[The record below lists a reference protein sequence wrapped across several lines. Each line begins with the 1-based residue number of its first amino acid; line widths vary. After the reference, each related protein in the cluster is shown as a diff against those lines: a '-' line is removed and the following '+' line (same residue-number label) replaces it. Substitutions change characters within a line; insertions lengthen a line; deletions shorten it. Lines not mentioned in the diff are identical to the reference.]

1 MVLLMG
7 FITLT
12 FLVLALPVATL
23 CSTDDRWLHHIY
35 VDNQTGCS
43 DPSCWEGGYFT
54 PCLSLNLALTGAQH
68 YNHSITILLQPGKHQ
83 LYNGSETQLRNISQ
97 LAIVG
102 NGSEGEVVINCE
114 SLAGLAFFWSE
125 GIEINNVYLFGC
137 GTLQNSTSTNIGAHS
152 TSFLQIRAALFFSD
166 CSNVTLNK
174 VHVVESPGTGVVM
187 YNTLGVV
194 NIDKCLF
201 LHNGFSSTK
210 YGGGGLVMDA
220 NEATSELSCTI
231 TSSNF
236 THNTASSEQFV
247 FLSLTTSHDH
257 GYFGL
262 GRGGGISVV
271 FRGTAVNNIVHLENV
286 SLDGNTAQFGG
297 GLFLGFLDNTSYNK
311 VHMDNSWLRENVAL
325 VNNGYDTPQFD
336 LTEGGGVSIL
346 MSGASDNAVVISNT
360 NFVSNEA
367 HTGGGIAV
375 NVLHNSYKY
384 IGTGNRLLID
394 NCKFTNNT
402 GFQGASA
409 YFSQNSNHGQ
419 SVLSTTVSCSS
430 FNGGYCGGLSLM
442 NGYRSRAYGLSC
454 YGNVLLQSFQ
464 MILEGTVMF
473 NNNQLSALS
482 LLSSSIKL
490 LPLTQLEFKQNI
502 AINGAAIYVMECS
515 SIIVNHN
522 ATLIFQ
528 RNTASNLG
536 GAIYAENC
544 CNSGLTGVESCF
556 IRHAN
561 STLHPNYWGITV
573 NFTDNNHWC
582 SHKEFCSILN
592 SIYVDTI
599 NLSPWPESSLGNSTH
614 KTFCWIGWTF
624 KVDAYTSVDCHKE
637 LTSGPAYVSNTG
649 PSNYTVSP
657 GEWLSLEKYFVY
669 DNWNNNITDQVS
681 FVVDVV
687 SGTGRVYMYMDN
699 YHCDPHCNRFQVW
712 YPYDQDYV
720 NKSVLL
726 LVHPLQFLAG
736 VLVNVS
742 FKLCENGS
750 IYEEGVC
757 QCSDIISSHLVC
769 TRYSS
774 LCSTCYDDISTCDI
788 YTNKRIVMCNSC
800 ADSGSGVAVN
810 FPYFVCTKSQWYGII
825 LVLLELVLVLL
836 MMIILSVFHINI
848 TSGSMNGFILYSQ
861 LVSLD
866 LPGLG
871 STAWV
876 PSTINTTYYMNT
888 KQFASV
894 PLTVYSIWNLNFLT
908 LVPTPFSIPNTS
920 AAGVILLQYIKA
932 TCPLLFILV
941 TYVWIR
947 WYNNGYR
954 FVVYTTRPVH
964 QLLARFWQK
973 FKIQPSLI
981 DTYAGLMLLSY
992 MQFLAISIKIS
1003 YTAFY
1008 GYVHPFSKI
1017 LTPDSLLIIIVSSM
1031 SLLFFAL
1038 PLLTVLL
1045 LYHFKI
1051 FQRCL
1056 TRCKLNRPGLHALV
1070 DAYQG
1075 CFKNSATDGSERRYF
1090 AGIYLFFRFF
1100 YFSLLLLLIGC
1111 TGRIAWWALTSQ
1123 ILPFVLLVEVLMSL
1137 LMIGIVV
1144 ILRPY
1149 KKTAHNVIDF
1159 LIFFFMTLIPLFALL
1174 DLDLK
1179 IPFTVTR
1186 IQVDSQ
1192 YLPFRNIIY
1201 LPFLVVTFYALHKF
1215 LKYCCLLCCKRCLH
1229 QPTMRDDSLPPPTE
1243 CTPLVTHPTTSEVAL
1258 NDGYVQDDLYTDHI
1272 LHPGGYNEQHVS
1284 RYQSIQDSTENRPL
1298 TPVVAY
1304 GNKSPPPLHTT

>member
-1 MVLLMG
+1 MHGAKYMG
-7 FITLT
+7 FFTLM
-12 FLVLALPVATL
+12 FFVLALPVATI
-23 CSTDDRWLHHIY
+23 CSTDQWLHHIY
-35 VDNQTGCS
+35 VDNLTGVS

-83 LYNGSETQLRNISQ
+83 LYNGSETQLRNMSQ

-102 NGSEGEVVINCE
+102 NGSEGEVVINCKP
-114 SLAGLAFFWSE
+114 LAGLAFFWSE
-125 GIEINNVYLFGC
+125 GIVINNIDLFGC
-137 GTLQNSTSTNIGAHS
+137 GALQSSTSTNISAHS
-152 TSFLQIRAALFFSD
+152 ATFLEIRVALFFSD
-166 CSNVTLNK
+166 CRTVTLTK
-174 VHVVESPGTGVVM
+174 VRVIESPGTGVVM
-187 YNTLGVV
+187 YNPLGVV
-194 NIDKCLF
+194 NIDKSQF
-201 LHNGFSSTK
+201 LSNGFSGGK
-210 YGGGGLVMDA
+210 KVMYGGGGLVIDA
-220 NEATSELSCTI
+220 NYEASSELSCTI

-236 THNTASSEQFV
+236 THNTDNSGNKLVFWSLSS
-247 FLSLTTSHDH
+247 SHDR

-262 GRGGGISVV
+262 GRGGGISLM
-271 FRGTAVNNIVHLENV
+271 FRGEAVNNTVQLDNV

-297 GLFLGFLDNTSYNK
+297 GLFLGFLDNASNNK
-311 VHMDNSWLRENVAL
+311 VYMDNSWLQKNAAL
-325 VNNGYDTPQFD
+325 VDNVTLLSD
-336 LTEGGGVSIL
+336 LTKGGGVSISL
-346 MSGASDNAVVISNT
+346 MAGASDSNAVVISNT

-375 NVLHNSYKY
+375 NVLHNSSYKH
-384 IGTGNRLLID
+384 IGPAYVETGNNLLID
-394 NCKFTNNT
+394 NCKFTNNAA
-402 GFQGASA
+402 FQGASA
-409 YFSQNSNHGQ
+409 YFSQNSNCGQ
-419 SVLSTTVSCSS
+419 TVLSTTVSCSS
-430 FNGGYCGGLSLM
+430 FNGGYCGRLSLM
-442 NGYRSRAYGLSC
+442 NSYRVYGLPC
-454 YGNVLLQSFQ
+454 YSNVLLEFFQ

-473 NNNQLSALS
+473 NNNHVSALG
-482 LLSSSIKL
+482 LRSSSIEL
-490 LPLTQLEFKQNI
+490 LSLTQLEFKDNK
-502 AINGAAIYVMECS
+502 ADNGAAIYVVDCS

-522 ATLIFQ
+522 VTLIFQ
-528 RNTASNLG
+528 SNSASNLG
-536 GAIYAENC
+536 GAIYAESC
-544 CNSGLTGVESCF
+544 LNSGLTGVNSCF

-573 NFTDNNHWC
+573 NFTDNNHMC
-582 SHKEFCSILN
+582 ANKRYFSIHN
-592 SIYVDTI
+592 SIYVDAI
-599 NLSPWPESSLGNSTH
+599 NLSPWPESLLGNSTH
-614 KTFCWIGWTF
+614 KTFCWIGWTY
-624 KVDAYTSVDCHKE
+624 KVETYYTSVDCHKQ
-637 LTSGPAYVSNTG
+637 LASGPAYVSNTG
-649 PSNYTVSP
+649 PSNYTVYP

-669 DNWNNNITDQVS
+669 DNWDNDITGQVS
-681 FVVDVV
+681 FDVDVV
-687 SGTGRVYMYMDN
+687 SGAGSVYMCMDN
-699 YHCDPHCNRFQVW
+699 YQCDPHCDQFQVQ
-712 YPYDQDYV
+712 YQYNRGYV
-720 NKSVLL
+720 NKSILL
-726 LVHPLQFLAG
+726 LVHPSQFLAG

-742 FKLCENGS
+742 FKLCEKGS
-750 IYEEGVC
+750 TFEGGEC
-757 QCSDIISSHLVC
+757 FCTISPHLVC
-769 TRYSS
+769 TKISS
-774 LCSTCYDDISTCDI
+774 FCSWTTCYDNVSTCDM
-788 YTNKRIVMCNSC
+788 YTNKGIEICSSC
-800 ADSGSGVAVN
+800 ADSGYGVAVN
-810 FPYFVCTKSQWYGII
+810 FPYFVCTKSQWYGIV

-836 MMIILSVFHINI
+836 MMIILSVLHINI

-973 FKIQPSLI
+973 FKIQPALI

-992 MQFLAISIKIS
+992 MQFLAVSIKIS
-1003 YTAFY
+1003 YVAIDYYSDEIFTSDY
-1008 GYVHPFSKI
+1008 SII
-1017 LTPDSLLIIIVSSM
+1017 LVLIISSISLL
-1031 SLLFFAL
+1031 LFIF
-1038 PLLTVLL
+1038 PLLTLL
-1045 LYHFKI
+1045 LIYHLKI
-1051 FQRCL
+1051 FQLCL

-1075 CFKNSATDGSERRYF
+1075 CFKNNATDGSERRYF

-1100 YFSLLLLLIGC
+1100 SLYIIGF
-1111 TGRIAWWALTSQ
+1111 LVQ
-1123 ILPFVLLVEVLMSL
+1123 FVLPVEVLMSF

-1159 LIFFFMTLIPLFALL
+1159 LIFFFMTLIPLLSLL
-1174 DLDLK
+1174 DLDLQ
-1179 IPFTVTR
+1179 ILFTAAR

-1201 LPFLVVTFYALHKF
+1201 LPFLVVTLYALHKF
-1215 LKYCCLLCCKRCLH
+1215 LKYCCLLCYKRHPH
-1229 QPTMRDDSLPPPTE
+1229 QPTMRDDCLPPPTE

-1258 NDGYVQDDLYTDHI
+1258 NDDYIHDDLYADRI

-1284 RYQSIQDSTENRPL
+1284 RHKSIQDSAENQPP
-1298 TPVVAY
+1298 TPAIAY
-1304 GNKSPPPLHTT
+1304 GNKSRPPLHTT